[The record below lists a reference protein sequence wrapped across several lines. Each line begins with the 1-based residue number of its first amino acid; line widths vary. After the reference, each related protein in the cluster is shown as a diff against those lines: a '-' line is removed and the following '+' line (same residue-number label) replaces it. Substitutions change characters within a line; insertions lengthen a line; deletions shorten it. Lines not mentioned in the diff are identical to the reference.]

1 VCKILELKYAYSFK
15 YSYQNLKKT
24 YITFSVKV
32 IDDEFLK
39 RPGSLSV
46 ARGKKYVKQASR
58 AKVKQARVYLGY
70 TIKQYF
76 YYLGPWETY

>member
-1 VCKILELKYAYSFK
+1 
-15 YSYQNLKKT
+15 
-24 YITFSVKV
+24 VKV

-39 RPGSLSV
+39 RPGSL
-46 ARGKKYVKQASR
+46 KKYVKQASR

>member
-1 VCKILELKYAYSFK
+1 MKYAHSLK

-39 RPGSLSV
+39 CPGSLSV
-46 ARGKKYVKQASR
+46 AREKS
-58 AKVKQARVYLGY
+58 
-70 TIKQYF
+70 T
-76 YYLGPWETY
+76 